1 MSAVGYGTDTLI
13 YWGTQA
19 STAVPVSATD
29 PMPVSIS
36 PTTSAT
42 GTQTSVNDTGSSTTL
57 LAANSSRKGFTI
69 FNDSTEILYVKFG
82 ATASTS
88 SFATK
93 LMPGDYYEA
102 LSGCIYTG
110 IIDGIW
116 ANNAS
121 GAARITEFT

>member
-1 MSAVGYGTDTLI
+1 MQPIAFVDNAATTPLVTPVTDTSPL
-13 YWGTQA
+13 
-19 STAVPVSATD
+19 PVSGSL
-29 PMPVSIS
+29 SIA

-69 FNDSTEILYVKFG
+69 FNDSTEILYLKFG
-82 ATASTS
+82 ATASTTS
-88 SFATK
+88 YAVK
-93 LMPGDYYEA
+93 MQPGDYYEA
-102 LSGCIYTG
+102 LAGTLYTG